1 MPRKQARRTSGYEL
15 RNFYESKEVQA
26 LQPEYVNPH
35 FNVHGLKVPFRM
47 VICAAS
53 GGGKSNLLM
62 NILSVTTGTFND
74 VYLFCRD
81 LSEPLY
87 EHLANSMT
95 NRRTGK
101 INPHVHLHEGL
112 DELNGWDLK
121 THFAEHGQTLAVFDD
136 MINSNQQQ
144 SIQEL
149 FIRGRKMG
157 TGGIS
162 LIYLTQSWYKVPK
175 IIRLQANYVIL
186 RKIQSTRDLNMLLK
200 DTSLGMSSEEL
211 IALYEHCVGNSI
223 TDFLFIDLENSEKPF
238 RKNLS
243 GEIC

>member
-1 MPRKQARRTSGYEL
+1 MQRKQARQSSVYEL
-15 RNFYESKEVQA
+15 RNFYQTPAVQA
-26 LQPEYVNPH
+26 LQPQYHNPG
-35 FNVHGLKVPFRM
+35 FDVHGLKIPFRM
-47 VICAAS
+47 VVASAS

-62 NILSVTTGTFND
+62 NLLSVTTGTFND

-121 THFAEHGQTLAVFDD
+121 THFAEHGQTLCILDD
-136 MINSNQQQ
+136 MVNERNQQ
-144 SIQEL
+144 SIQEM

-162 LIYLTQSWYKVPK
+162 LIYLTQSWYKCPK

-211 IALYEHCVGNSI
+211 IQLYEHCVGNSI

-238 RKNLS
+238 RKNLND
-243 GEIC
+243 EIC